1 MKIDAVIL
9 DFDGTIVD
17 SEPIWKIVIGE
28 VFVSLGHKISPEI
41 MMLGSGM
48 GINQSVAMIIEKL
61 DIKNADASKIV
72 QQICENVYTKII
84 NEAKVHPGFLTLVQC
99 CKDNNLPLAVCTSS
113 ELTMVLPTLERIN
126 ATEMFEVIHSA
137 HGYANMKPHPE
148 PYLLTA
154 EKLGV
159 DINQCVVVEDS
170 IPGIKAGTASGAKT
184 FAIPYEHDLE
194 QVTQMDVEIAKDLGI
209 VASRIEFM
217 LHDFSYESP
226 SL

>member
-1 MKIDAVIL
+1 
-9 DFDGTIVD
+9 
-17 SEPIWKIVIGE
+17 
-28 VFVSLGHKISPEI
+28 
-41 MMLGSGM
+41 
-48 GINQSVAMIIEKL
+48 
-61 DIKNADASKIV
+61 
-72 QQICENVYTKII
+72 
-84 NEAKVHPGFLTLVQC
+84 
-99 CKDNNLPLAVCTSS
+99 
-113 ELTMVLPTLERIN
+113 
-126 ATEMFEVIHSA
+126 MFEVIHSA

-170 IPGIKAGTASGAKT
+170 IPGIKAGIASGAKT

-209 VASRIEFM
+209 VASRIESM